1 MSSGLNSE
9 LKMNHSDK
17 RFSII
22 YCPEYASYFAYDKR
36 KKTSKVLQF
45 SNGVKVKFSE
55 IELLPEPILWD
66 GQLIRYQIIYE
77 DD

>member
-1 MSSGLNSE
+1 MSRGLNSE

-45 SNGVKVKFSE
+45 NNGFRSE
-55 IELLPEPILWD
+55 SYVRKRRHFCKEF
-66 GQLIRYQIIYE
+66 LINRIKEDKEYE
-77 DD
+77 